1 MKKNCTLFFFAFI
14 LLCSITSFS
23 QNIATYDIT
32 FTSVWNSSDH
42 GTLPNNPHWSNLVG
56 ATHNDQVTFFEIG
69 EMATSGIQDVAE
81 RGNNSQFMNEVNNAK
96 TNTNADQ
103 WLQQGFSGGAL
114 GTSTLYN
121 IEISEDYPLLTLIS
135 MIAPS
140 PDWFIGVNSLSLL
153 DASNDWKNSIEIDMF
168 VYDAGTDSGTNYDS
182 SNVVTTPQENIS
194 SLEGVSPFSNNKIGS
209 LTITLKSVLNVE
221 KFNNLNKIMVS
232 PNPSNGNIT
241 ISNIQQIDLNTIE
254 IYNVLGKLIISK
266 TIKSNTNSI
275 NLNLESHNS
284 GIYLIKL
291 VAVSGESKTKK
302 LLIQ

>member
-1 MKKNCTLFFFAFI
+1 
-14 LLCSITSFS
+14 
-23 QNIATYDIT
+23 
-32 FTSVWNSSDH
+32 
-42 GTLPNNPHWSNLVG
+42 
-56 ATHNDQVTFFEIG
+56 
-69 EMATSGIQDVAE
+69 MATSGIQDVAE
-81 RGNNSQFMNEVNNAK
+81 QGNNSQFMNEVNNAK
-96 TNTNADQ
+96 TNTNSDQ

-121 IEISEDYPLLTLIS
+121 LEISEDYPLLTLVS

-168 VYDAGTDSGTNYDS
+168 VYDSGTDSGTNYDS

-241 ISNIQQIDLNTIE
+241 ISNIQQIDLNKIE